1 MFEDA
6 DNFADLFRGGLPYYL
21 LITLPILIICS
32 SNPVLAS
39 SEFAVQ
45 RMSQFDV
52 HGVPYGCRGSA
63 MNLEAKSLY
72 TWTTSR
78 HCIVTKFQD
87 LTIEQFRD
95 IRSKAGGLVIM
106 FSDSIV
112 NLSFE
117 ERQHVYLLE
126 QAMMAQEITIPV
138 YFSAYNKE
146 LEQIIEDLTKN
157 RKNNPQKRESAASE
171 IINSISANGYQ
182 AVISGA
188 SHAINKQSKI
198 PIIQGELAPIKS
210 INKMDDSS
218 SKQPIIL
225 IVAHLDTFGLV
236 NEHLANLDA
245 AILLTIADLF
255 SKLYNTMNTS
265 PKYRLMFLLSESGLF
280 LNFQGMKKWLDTNLD
295 ENIQI
300 QNPEFVLC
308 LDSVGQNNVDQNLY
322 MHVSKPPK
330 DGTAINNFYKQL
342 KIVSQQYGNHTL
354 EGVHKKINLAD
365 TLLAWEHE
373 RFSMKRIPAFTIS
386 SLRSHKD
393 SLRTTMF
400 DENIDRQ
407 AEIVQN
413 LGKIIAESLARYIYN
428 IQDGE
433 IFSNSMDIQVN
444 TVKPWLNMKST
455 MQNNDVKNY
464 FEKYLKNVKIIYEK
478 PDQREPDFMLYDGH
492 EATLNVYN
500 VKPAVF
506 DLFLTFLI
514 ASYLGIIYIIIY
526 YFPKLYVIMCKFS
539 LYNYDKVKV
548 N

>member
-1 MFEDA
+1 
-6 DNFADLFRGGLPYYL
+6 
-21 LITLPILIICS
+21 
-32 SNPVLAS
+32 
-39 SEFAVQ
+39 
-45 RMSQFDV
+45 MSQFDV

-78 HCIVTKFQD
+78 HCVVTKFQD
-87 LTIEQFRD
+87 LTIDQFRD

-117 ERQHVYLLE
+117 ERQHIYLLE

-146 LEQIIEDLTKN
+146 LDQIIEDLTKN

-188 SHAINKQSKI
+188 SHVINKQSKI

-210 INKMDDSS
+210 MNKMDDN
-218 SKQPIIL
+218 KTPIIPL
-225 IVAHLDTFGLV
+225 VAHLDTFGLI

-245 AILLTIADLF
+245 AVLLTIADLF

-280 LNFQGMKKWLDTNLD
+280 LNFQGMKKWLDTNLE
-295 ENIQI
+295 ENVQI

-308 LDSVGQNNVDQNLY
+308 LDSIGQNNLDQNLY

-330 DGTAINNFYKQL
+330 EGTAINNFYKQL
-342 KIVSQQYGNHTL
+342 KIVSQQYGNHSL
-354 EGVHKKINLAD
+354 DGVHKKINLAD
-365 TLLAWEHE
+365 ILLAWEHE

-400 DENIDRQ
+400 NENIDRQ

-433 IFSNSMDIQVN
+433 IFTNSMDIQVN

-492 EATLNVYN
+492 EATLNVY
-500 VKPAVF
+500 K
-506 DLFLTFLI
+506 
-514 ASYLGIIYIIIY
+514 
-526 YFPKLYVIMCKFS
+526 
-539 LYNYDKVKV
+539 
-548 N
+548 

>member
-87 LTIEQFRD
+87 LTIDQFRD

-106 FSDSIV
+106 FSESIV

-117 ERQHVYLLE
+117 ERQHIYLLE

-138 YFSAYNKE
+138 YFSAYNEE
-146 LEQIIEDLTKN
+146 LDQIIDDLTKN
-157 RKNNPQKRESAASE
+157 RKNNLQKRESAASE
-171 IINSISANGYQ
+171 IFNSISANGYQ

-188 SHAINKQSKI
+188 SHTLNKQSKI
-198 PIIQGELAPIKS
+198 PIIQGELVPIKS
-210 INKMDDSS
+210 MNKMEDSN
-218 SKQPIIL
+218 SKTPIIL
-225 IVAHLDTFGLV
+225 LVAHLDTFGLV

-245 AILLTIADLF
+245 AVLLTIADLF

-308 LDSVGQNNVDQNLY
+308 LDSIGQNNLDQNLY

-342 KIVSQQYGNHTL
+342 KIVSQQYGNHSL

-365 TLLAWEHE
+365 ILLAWEHE
-373 RFSMKRIPAFTIS
+373 RFSMKRIPAFTVS

-400 DENIDRQ
+400 NENIDRQ

-433 IFSNSMDIQVN
+433 IFTNSMDIQVN

-514 ASYLGIIYIIIY
+514 ASYLGIIYVIIY
-526 YFPKLYVIMCKFS
+526 YFPKLYVIICKFS